1 MNTQRGG
8 SKKRKGESLEAEKS
22 LYSTFTAA
30 ANSVSQLYTAAVQQT
45 KRAEEQ
51 GARQALERVAQFVVK
66 EYGNAPAVPTGVL
79 MEVLRQELQ
88 AAQCGTTAIQLPFPV
103 PLLPTGGGL
112 GSESSDAHHSDDE
125 HLMSADQSGPAA
137 GFRRCSSGHHISPPK
152 VRGSSAVAQL
162 PALFQQQ
169 QMQQQQ
175 QQQQQQLAAAQHH
188 QLMMQQHQQQQHAAA
203 AAAGFMHGFT
213 GQQPFQ

>member
-51 GARQALERVAQFVVK
+51 GARQALVSGGGLRWGAGGRLCPSPCLSALGLCPCRARHGLARRSPPPEPRFTLALHLKSPCLQERVAQFVVK

-88 AAQCGTTAIQLPFPV
+88 VGGRVAFL
-103 PLLPTGGGL
+103 TGGHF
-112 GSESSDAHHSDDE
+112 S
-125 HLMSADQSGPAA
+125 
-137 GFRRCSSGHHISPPK
+137 
-152 VRGSSAVAQL
+152 
-162 PALFQQQ
+162 
-169 QMQQQQ
+169 
-175 QQQQQQLAAAQHH
+175 LAAACKH
-188 QLMMQQHQQQQHAAA
+188 
-203 AAAGFMHGFT
+203 
-213 GQQPFQ
+213 